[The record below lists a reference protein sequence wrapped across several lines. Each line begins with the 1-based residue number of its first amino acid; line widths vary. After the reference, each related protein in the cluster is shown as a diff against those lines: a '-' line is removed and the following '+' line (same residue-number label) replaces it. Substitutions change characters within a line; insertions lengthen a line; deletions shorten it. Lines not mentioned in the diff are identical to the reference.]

1 MVREG
6 SRDPAAE
13 ELVAAVAVPAPPQPP
28 TVLPAARRA
37 PPRWRHATI
46 GLLLASPPF
55 LLMLL
60 LIVVPTVQAFLYSV
74 GQVPSDNI
82 VFKADIDLVSSKT
95 PTFIVYARLLGSQ
108 FIQDDLKLTM
118 VVTLVSVVFVVLIGY
133 VLSLYVR
140 FGTGGL
146 PAIVR
151 MLYLVPMFV
160 PVVIASYGL
169 IEFYVSNGFLQILLE
184 HIGIH
189 GYQSPIYGGAGI
201 IIGQVWVGIPFAVL
215 LIGSGLD
222 GVPPEL
228 IEAAQD
234 VGAPFLRIL
243 WRIVTPLVWV
253 PLLIVATFTFIG
265 VLGSYTI
272 PYLIGPNA
280 PQMLGVAMTAYNG
293 SYQRPQ
299 PAVAMAVMTFVLAAI
314 AGAIYVWGTSRT
326 DRSVAL

>member
-1 MVREG
+1 MVRESG
-6 SRDPAAE
+6 GDPAAGPG
-13 ELVAAVAVPAPPQPP
+13 VVDVAVTAPAVSP
-28 TVLPAARRA
+28 TWVAGSRAA
-37 PPRWRHATI
+37 PGRWRHGLV

-55 LLMLL
+55 LLMLF

-74 GQVPSDNI
+74 GQVPSNNI
-82 VFKADIDLVSSKT
+82 VFKADIDLVSSAT
-95 PTFIVYARLLGSQ
+95 LTFLVYARLLASSFFQ
-108 FIQDDLKLTM
+108 ADLQLTLF
-118 VVTLVSVVFVVLIGY
+118 VTVVSVVLVLVIAY

-140 FGTGGL
+140 FAKGRL

-151 MLYLVPMFV
+151 VLYLIPLFI
-160 PVVIASYGL
+160 PVVIASYAL
-169 IEFYVSNGFLQILLE
+169 IEFYVANGFLQVILE
-184 HIGIH
+184 HAGIQH
-189 GYQSPIYGGAGI
+189 YASPIYAPAGI
-201 IIGQVWVGIPFAVL
+201 ILGQIWVSIPFAVL

-234 VGAPFLRIL
+234 VGASFPSIL
-243 WRIVTPLVWV
+243 WRIVTPLVAV

-272 PYLIGPNA
+272 PYLLGPNA

-299 PAVAMAVMTFVLAAI
+299 PAVAMAVMTFILAAV
-314 AGAIYVWGTSRT
+314 AGAIYVWGTSRG
-326 DRSVAL
+326 DRTAA

>member
-6 SRDPAAE
+6 GGDPAAGPSGVG
-13 ELVAAVAVPAPPQPP
+13 LAVTAPPQS
-28 TVLPAARRA
+28 TAWVGAARKA
-37 PPRWRHATI
+37 PSHWRHNLV

-74 GQVPSDNI
+74 GQVPTDNI
-82 VFKADIDLVSSKT
+82 VFKADIDLVSSAT
-95 PTFIVYARLLGSQ
+95 LTFLVYSRLLASV
-108 FIQDDLKLTM
+108 FIQADLQLTLF
-118 VVTLVSVVFVVLIGY
+118 VTFVSVFLVLLIGY

-140 FGTGGL
+140 FAKGRL

-151 MLYLVPMFV
+151 MLYLIPLFI
-160 PVVIASYGL
+160 PVVIASYAL
-169 IEFYVSNGFLQILLE
+169 IEFYVSNGFLQVILE
-184 HIGIH
+184 HLGIH
-189 GYQSPIYGGAGI
+189 RYASPIYAPAGI
-201 IIGQVWVGIPFAVL
+201 IVGQIWVSIPFAVL

-234 VGAPFLRIL
+234 VGASFPSIL
-243 WRIVTPLVWV
+243 WRIVTPLVAV

-272 PYLIGPNA
+272 PYLLGPNA
-280 PQMLGVAMTAYNG
+280 PQMLGVAMQAYNG

-299 PAVAMAVMTFVLAAI
+299 PAVAMAVMTFVLAAV

-326 DRSVAL
+326 DRTAV